1 MPRQLHEQAL
11 LLIHGQPG
19 SSAEF
24 APLRRLFS
32 PSRTVLAPDRPGWG
46 ASYEPAGGFAYNG
59 AAMARV
65 LDEADVDRALVIGY
79 SWGGGVA
86 LAIAEEH
93 PERVAGLVLL
103 SSVGP
108 HSVDWIDRVPLLP
121 GIGNALTTS
130 AFVIARATLSL
141 VGFAQQFGRG
151 NESPGHAWVHALSRS
166 LEGRGAVA
174 PWRASSSSSEQCST
188 SSTTSSPGSA
198 RSASPR
204 SSSPAAVTVSSRPR
218 RRRSSPT

>member
-65 LDEADVDRALVIGY
+65 LAEAAVDPGLVIGF
-79 SWGGGVA
+79 SWGRGVGLALGGE
-86 LAIAEEH
+86 L
-93 PERVAGLVLL
+93 PEGVDGASPLCA
-103 SSVGP
+103 VGP
-108 HSVDWIDRVPLLP
+108 P
-121 GIGNALTTS
+121 
-130 AFVIARATLSL
+130 
-141 VGFAQQFGRG
+141 
-151 NESPGHAWVHALSRS
+151 
-166 LEGRGAVA
+166 
-174 PWRASSSSSEQCST
+174 
-188 SSTTSSPGSA
+188 
-198 RSASPR
+198 
-204 SSSPAAVTVSSRPR
+204 
-218 RRRSSPT
+218 